1 LDVARGSMFEDGE
14 RGMEEEKEVRRGVGV
29 SPVKGGGKG
38 RGFVR
43 YVFISPFHLYS
54 I

>member
-1 LDVARGSMFEDGE
+1 MSEDGE
-14 RGMEEEKEVRRGVGV
+14 RGVEEEKEVRRGVGV

-43 YVFISPFHLYS
+43 YVFISSSHLYYV
-54 I
+54 